1 MKKYAYLL
9 FTVLFLSACLV
20 PSLAMIPL
28 GPSSAAANEHL
39 APAPRAVK
47 PDGSPNWDLL
57 SDAAD
62 YFSDHFAF
70 RQELVTADS
79 ALKAAVFHTSAQ
91 PDVVLGRDGWLFY
104 AETLDCYTG
113 ASTLTERQAYCAARS
128 LRLAQDYVEKKG
140 ARFTFTIAPN
150 KLSLYPEHGP
160 RGLERAGTTGAD
172 RLVEA
177 LAREGVAYTD
187 LFGPLAAQEEEM
199 YLRLDSHWTN
209 RGAALGHDLLLES
222 FGLTGHAFDKAG
234 SYQESHRGDLYEMLY
249 PASSRLDRQ
258 FEFAEALDFTYTSPI
273 RGADDLRIQ
282 TSSGAENGPLLLFR
296 DSFGNA
302 LHGLMAESFSEA
314 LFVRA
319 TPYDLRLMDQIGA
332 QYVAVELVERN
343 LSQLAQAP
351 FVMPA
356 PKLAE
361 LTWDDEELYRPES
374 LSEAPALLEVSANG
388 SNTTL
393 SGAVDAP
400 CEPDSPVYLV
410 LVDDPSAA
418 WEAFPQWDEESGRVA
433 FAAYFDQ
440 EDSIAFDME
449 LVNRRVNVVYRC
461 NGQWVLALCD
471 AVSHNPE
478 YLANRGLRL
487 FEEG

>member
-9 FTVLFLSACLV
+9 FTALFFLACLI
-20 PSLAMIPL
+20 PGLAMLPL

-39 APAPRAVK
+39 APLPKAVQ

-62 YFSDHFAF
+62 YFSGHFAF
-70 RQELVTADS
+70 RQELITADS
-79 ALKAAVFHTSAQ
+79 ALKAAVFRTSAQ
-91 PDVVLGRDGWLFY
+91 PSVALGRDGWLFY

-113 ASTLTERQAYCAARS
+113 ASALTEREACCAARS
-128 LRLAQDYVEKKG
+128 LRLAQDYVQEKG
-140 ARFTFTIAPN
+140 GRFAFTIAPN

-160 RGLERAGTTGAD
+160 QGLERAGATSAD

-209 RGAALGHDLLLES
+209 RGAALGHDLLLEA
-222 FGLTGHAFDKAG
+222 FGLAGHAFDKPG
-234 SYQESHRGDLYEMLY
+234 SYQESHWGDLHEMLY
-249 PASSRLDRQ
+249 PASPQLDRQ
-258 FEFAEALDFTYTSPI
+258 FVFSEELQFEYVSKV
-273 RGADDLRIQ
+273 RGPDDLRIL
-282 TSSGAENGPLLLFR
+282 TASGAENGPLLLFR

-302 LHGLMAESFSEA
+302 LHGLMAESFSQS

-319 TPYDLRLMDQIGA
+319 TPYDLGLMDQIGA

-343 LSQLAQAP
+343 LAQLAQAP

-356 PKLAE
+356 PKLAG
-361 LTWDDEELYRPES
+361 LPWNDEELYRPES
-374 LSEAPALLEVSANG
+374 LSGAPALLEVSSNG
-388 SNTTL
+388 TYTTL
-393 SGAVDAP
+393 SGTVDAP
-400 CEPDSPVYLV
+400 CDPDSPVYLV
-410 LVDDPSAA
+410 LADGPSTA
-418 WEAFPQWDEESGRVA
+418 WEAFPQWDAEAGRIA
-433 FAAYFDQ
+433 FTAYFNQ

-449 LVNRRVNVVYRC
+449 LVNRRVNVVYRRD
-461 NGQWVLALCD
+461 GQWVLALCEG
-471 AVSHNPE
+471 VSHSPE
-478 YLANRGLRL
+478 YLDSRGLWVG
-487 FEEG
+487 EDE